1 MKIRTVLALGAALV
15 AAPIAT
21 VSFAQEVPDAQEKS
35 SDQIV
40 CELAE
45 TCATAPAAT
54 PGAAD
59 PAAPVGPHLRAREAT
74 ATRGFSIARS
84 SVAPAPS
91 SAGSRA
97 TTPSAQMSASRAT
110 SQLAGSGHSNAGIT
124 FVPGSAM
131 LTEQGKRQAL
141 QFLGALKN
149 PLLASKKFEVN
160 GYTDA
165 SGNPAS
171 NRALSQRRAQAV
183 VDFLVSKGANRA
195 QLEAHGYGSDKL
207 LDPSNP
213 SSMANRRVEFVRK

>member
-15 AAPIAT
+15 SAPIAS

-45 TCATAPAAT
+45 TCATAPAAS

-59 PAAPVGPHLRAREAT
+59 PAAPAGPHLRAREAT

-84 SVAPAPS
+84 SVAPAAS
-91 SAGSRA
+91 SAAGRPAQMTASRA
-97 TTPSAQMSASRAT
+97 TT
-110 SQLAGSGHSNAGIT
+110 QLAGSGHSNAGIT

-149 PLLASKKFEVN
+149 PLLAAKKFEVN

-213 SSMANRRVEFVRK
+213 SSMFNRRVEFVRK

>member
-1 MKIRTVLALGAALV
+1 MKIRTVLAVGAALV
-15 AAPIAT
+15 SAPIAS

-35 SDQIV
+35 SSQIV
-40 CELAE
+40 CELAGSCE
-45 TCATAPAAT
+45 AAAAASPTAT
-54 PGAAD
+54 D
-59 PAAPVGPHLRAREAT
+59 PAAPAGPHLRAREAA

-84 SVAPAPS
+84 TVAPSASS
-91 SAGSRA
+91 SANRPAQITSNRA
-97 TTPSAQMSASRAT
+97 VA
-110 SQLAGSGHSNAGIT
+110 QLAGTGHSNAQIT

-131 LTEQGKRQAL
+131 LTPQGKRQAL
-141 QFLGALKN
+141 QFIDALKN
-149 PLLASKKFEVN
+149 PLLAGKKFDVN

-165 SGNPAS
+165 SGNAAS

-183 VDFLVSKGANRA
+183 VDFLVTSGASRA

>member
-1 MKIRTVLALGAALV
+1 MKIRTVLAVGAALLW
-15 AAPIAT
+15 APIAN

-35 SDQIV
+35 ADQIV

-59 PAAPVGPHLRAREAT
+59 PAAPVGPHLRAREAA

-84 SVAPAPS
+84 SIAPAPT
-91 SAGSRA
+91 SAGSR
-97 TTPSAQMSASRAT
+97 PAQMSASRAT
-110 SQLAGSGHSNAGIT
+110 AQLAGSGHSNAGIT

-165 SGNPAS
+165 SGSPAS

>member
-1 MKIRTVLALGAALV
+1 MKIRTVLAVGAALF
-15 AAPIAT
+15 AAPIAS

-45 TCATAPAAT
+45 SCAATPAASPAAT
-54 PGAAD
+54 D
-59 PAAPVGPHLRAREAT
+59 PNAPAGQHLRAREAA

-84 SVAPAPS
+84 TVAPS
-91 SAGSRA
+91 SSGSR
-97 TTPSAQMSASRAT
+97 PAQMTSNRAV
-110 SQLAGSGHSNAGIT
+110 SQLAGTGHSNAGIT
-124 FVPGSAM
+124 FVPGSTM

-149 PLLASKKFEVN
+149 PLLASKTFDVN

-165 SGNPAS
+165 SGNPAA

-183 VDFLVSKGANRA
+183 VDFLVTKGANRT
-195 QLEAHGYGSDKL
+195 QLQAHGYGSDKL
-207 LDPSNP
+207 LDAANP
-213 SSMANRRVEFVRK
+213 TSMANRRVEFVRK

>member
-1 MKIRTVLALGAALV
+1 MKIRTVLAVGAALF
-15 AAPIAT
+15 AAPIAS

-45 TCATAPAAT
+45 SCAATPAASPAAT
-54 PGAAD
+54 D
-59 PAAPVGPHLRAREAT
+59 PNAPAGPHLRAREAA

-84 SVAPAPS
+84 TVAPSA
-91 SAGSRA
+91 SAGSR
-97 TTPSAQMSASRAT
+97 PAQMTSNRAV
-110 SQLAGSGHSNAGIT
+110 SQLAGTGHSNAGIT
-124 FVPGSAM
+124 FVPGSTM

-149 PLLASKKFEVN
+149 PLLASKTFDVN

-165 SGNPAS
+165 SGNPGA

-183 VDFLVSKGANRA
+183 VDFLVTKGANRT
-195 QLEAHGYGSDKL
+195 QLQAHGYGSDKL
-207 LDPSNP
+207 LDAANP
-213 SSMANRRVEFVRK
+213 TSMANRRVEFVRK